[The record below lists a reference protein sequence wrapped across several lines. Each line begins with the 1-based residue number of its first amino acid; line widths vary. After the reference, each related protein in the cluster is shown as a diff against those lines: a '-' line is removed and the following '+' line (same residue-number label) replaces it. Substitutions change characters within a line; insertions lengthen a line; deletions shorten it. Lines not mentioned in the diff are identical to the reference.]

1 MVQIGGPK
9 GVARFAQRA
18 GRSGHRPDAT
28 PRIWFLPTHAL
39 ELVEAAA
46 LRTAVNT
53 GNVEARQPMVR
64 SFDVLAQYLVTL
76 AVGDGFDPRTLL
88 NEVRG
93 TFCYRSISDE
103 EWAWLITFITTG
115 GPSLKAYDEFRK
127 CVIDADGL
135 VRVEDRRI
143 AQRHRLSIGTIVS
156 ESSLAVKY
164 LSGGHIGTIEEYF
177 INQMRP
183 GDVFWFAGRSLD
195 SCA

>member
-1 MVQIGGPK
+1 MGGEGAVDSGEAQGRGLHEQLEYTGVDFRPVESVVQIGGPK

-18 GRSGHRPDAT
+18 SRSGHRPDAT

-46 LRTAVNT
+46 LRAAVNT

-76 AVGDGFDPRTLL
+76 AVGDGFNRARALL
-88 NEVRG
+88 DEIRG

-115 GPSLKAYDEFRK
+115 GQSLKACDG
-127 CVIDADGL
+127 VSADA
-135 VRVEDRRI
+135 
-143 AQRHRLSIGTIVS
+143 
-156 ESSLAVKY
+156 
-164 LSGGHIGTIEEYF
+164 
-177 INQMRP
+177 
-183 GDVFWFAGRSLD
+183 
-195 SCA
+195 